1 MPIQTS
7 PQFLKDFREREA
19 GRSIVSPN
27 HVQSPEIWQ
36 SHRIPGLFHIT
47 EALSVLFC
55 PEQTSQSK
63 QKTRHVFLSM
73 LKKNTAR
80 QGSCQGNLCNA
91 QMPAHETMLCFPSA
105 PSMPAGILTPNP
117 SLRTQVGLQ
126 DGALKTMV
134 WPSAQKR
141 LPARKEGRKHLRWRI
156 IPFEM

>member
-1 MPIQTS
+1 M
-7 PQFLKDFREREA
+7 
-19 GRSIVSPN
+19 GRSMVSPN

-47 EALSVLFC
+47 EASSVVFC

-63 QKTRHVFLSM
+63 QKTRHVFPSM
-73 LKKNTAR
+73 VKKTRRAKALVR
-80 QGSCQGNLCNA
+80 EISATPKCQL
-91 QMPAHETMLCFPSA
+91 MKRCFASPSA
-105 PSMPAGILTPNP
+105 PSVPAGILTPNP

-126 DGALKTMV
+126 DGALKTTV

-156 IPFEM
+156 IPF